1 MEKFSTIVKEMKV
14 VIFDMYGV
22 INFGS
27 GVSPT
32 VLQAL
37 KTLREDGK
45 IVIILSN
52 ASFGSADAVSK
63 YAKKGIFKGVHY
75 DDVVTSGQ
83 FGYEAIQRG
92 DVPVPGTTMYV
103 FGTANF
109 KRPED
114 KLPDLF
120 KDSVYSV
127 TEDMEKADF
136 AYCGVPQIHGED
148 RMDINDF
155 IPELEKIRKH
165 NLEMVCANPDLRAN
179 EGGKFVVRQ
188 GLICQAF
195 RQMGGK
201 TVIYGKPDPKIF
213 DRALRGFEN
222 VSKEHILMVGDTL
235 QTDIL
240 GANRAGIKSCLV
252 VEGGVTEYTIL
263 QQGKD
268 VNDKTVMSLIETQQI
283 YPDFVCPKV
292 TEGKLF

>member
-1 MEKFSTIVKEMKV
+1 
-14 VIFDMYGV
+14 
-22 INFGS
+22 
-27 GVSPT
+27 
-32 VLQAL
+32 
-37 KTLREDGK
+37 
-45 IVIILSN
+45 
-52 ASFGSADAVSK
+52 
-63 YAKKGIFKGVHY
+63 
-75 DDVVTSGQ
+75 
-83 FGYEAIQRG
+83 
-92 DVPVPGTTMYV
+92 
-103 FGTANF
+103 
-109 KRPED
+109 
-114 KLPDLF
+114 
-120 KDSVYSV
+120 
-127 TEDMEKADF
+127 
-136 AYCGVPQIHGED
+136 
-148 RMDINDF
+148 MDIDDF
-155 IPELEKIRKH
+155 IPELEKIRKR

-222 VSKEHILMVGDTL
+222 VSKEQILMVGDTL

-240 GANRAGIKSCLV
+240 GANLAGIKSCLV

>member
-1 MEKFSTIVKEMKV
+1 MKV

-32 VLQAL
+32 VLQTL

-120 KDSVYSV
+120 KDSVYLV

-148 RMDINDF
+148 RMDIDDF
-155 IPELEKIRKH
+155 IPELEKIRKR

-222 VSKEHILMVGDTL
+222 VSKEQILMVGDTL

>member
-1 MEKFSTIVKEMKV
+1 MNRFSEIVKEMKV

-27 GVSPT
+27 GMSAA
-32 VLQAL
+32 VLQ
-37 KTLREDGK
+37 TLEDLRKSGK
-45 IVIILSN
+45 KVIILSN
-52 ASFGSADAVSK
+52 ASFGAADAIKK
-63 YAKKGIFKGVHY
+63 YAAKGAQKGVHY

-92 DVPVPGTTMYV
+92 EVPVPGNVMYV

-127 TEDMEKADF
+127 TEDLDKADF
-136 AYCGVPQIHGED
+136 VYCGVPQINGED
-148 RMDINDF
+148 KLFLDDF
-155 IPELEKIRKH
+155 LPELKKIRERG
-165 NLEMVCANPDLRAN
+165 LEMVCANPDLRAN

-188 GLICQAF
+188 GLICDAF
-195 RQMGGK
+195 EKMGGK
-201 TVIYGKPDPKIF
+201 TVIYGKPDPQIF
-213 DRALRGFEN
+213 ERALRDFAD
-222 VSKEHILMVGDTL
+222 VPKSQVLMVGDTL

-252 VEGGVTEYTIL
+252 IEGGVTEYTL
-263 QQGKD
+263 QQQGK
-268 VNDKTVMSLIETQQI
+268 VPEEENILFLCADKRI
-283 YPDFVCPKV
+283 YPDFICPRVSEK
-292 TEGKLF
+292 ELF